1 VIDISPGHLE
11 IVKSILAEIVPD
23 DKVYVFGSRAASG
36 GTLKK
41 HSDLDLAIKG
51 IGIVGKKIMRR
62 LATAFEESDL
72 PFRVDIVDLNAT
84 KENFRAIIEKQA
96 VPINE
101 QRPCDTRR

>member
-1 VIDISPGHLE
+1 VIDLSPGHLA

-23 DKVYVFGSRAASG
+23 AQAYVFGSRAAAK
-36 GTLKK
+36 GTEKE

-51 IGIVGKKIMRR
+51 TGIIEKKVMRK

-72 PFRVDIVDLNAT
+72 PFRVDIVDLEAT

-96 VPINE
+96 VPIN
-101 QRPCDTRR
+101 T